1 MQFPKQRKQLAL
13 SIALPF
19 FALGSALAQ
28 MGSHGGS
35 APPVAPSNYADA
47 SFVHSM
53 LERDMADLQIA
64 ALAKD
69 KSQTDDIKQ
78 LGDRITTNRTAL
90 DDEFKPLAKTLAVG
104 MPKGPSK
111 KDKKEIEKLQ
121 GLSGAPFDQE
131 VLSLLAKAHKQ
142 DIKDFQTEATT
153 ATDPTLQEITSK
165 NSAPLS
171 QQLQQIQEIAQAHN
185 ITLDDK

>member
-1 MQFPKQRKQLAL
+1 
-13 SIALPF
+13 
-19 FALGSALAQ
+19 

-35 APPVAPSNYADA
+35 APPVAPSNSNTNTANQPANVGAGTNYADA

-53 LERDMADLQIA
+53 LERDIADLQIA

-78 LGDRITTNRTAL
+78 LGERITTNRTAL
-90 DDEFKPLAKTLAVG
+90 DDEFKPVAKTLDVG

-111 KDKKEIEKLQ
+111 KDKKDIEKLQ
-121 GLSGAPFDQE
+121 SLSGPQFDQE
-131 VLSLLAKAHKQ
+131 FLDLLAKAHKQ
-142 DIKDFQTEATT
+142 DIKDFQTESTT
-153 ATDPTLQEITSK
+153 ATDPTLQQITSK
-165 NSAPLS
+165 NGAPLA

-185 ITLDDK
+185 ITLADK